1 MVEQGEEVRITR
13 HGKEVVRMLPV
24 RRKPVITDEQIA
36 RELEQIQ
43 ALQRSIRPAT
53 AADEA
58 PLCARPDGA
67 RHERFR
73 ARCLR
78 HRRLAAAR
86 ARQRHTER
94 LYTRIRRD
102 EVDPQAPN
110 LWQWECG
117 NLIASGVNNG
127 RSAGSVEG
135 LWGVLEAI
143 RHRVELHDLAPA
155 QHKAVLDVAL
165 DTGLPTYDAA
175 YLWLAQS
182 LRLPLATFDAAQM
195 AAARKSGVT
204 AGSRRFLIPFCH
216 PCP

>member
-1 MVEQGEEVRITR
+1 
-13 HGKEVVRMLPV
+13 MLPM
-24 RRKPVITDEQIA
+24 RRKPVIDEQIA
-36 RELEQIQ
+36 RELEQIS
-43 ALQRSIRPAT
+43 ALQQTVSASSRNDRRWTASPA
-53 AADEA
+53 
-58 PLCARPDGA
+58 CATPDGA
-67 RHERFR
+67 RHERHRFC

-86 ARQRHTER
+86 HASEHTRR

-102 EVDPQAPN
+102 EAGPQAPN

-127 RSAGSVEG
+127 RIPQTSVEG
-135 LWGVLEAI
+135 LGRAGSHSPP
-143 RHRVELHDLAPA
+143 RGAARSGACTA
-155 QHKAVLDVAL
+155 QGRAGCGAGH
-165 DTGLPTYDAA
+165 GLPTYDAA

-204 AGSRRFLIPFCH
+204 VGSRRFLIPFCH